1 MNLYLRI
8 LKFIRPYLGR
18 LIAAGFCTVMTAAAN
33 LYVPW
38 IVRDVIDKVFQN
50 KDRCRP
56 HGLPDGLP
64 SWPAPA
70 ARPTPKAE

>member
-50 KDRCRP
+50 KDSD
-56 HGLPDGLP
+56 LLI
-64 SWPAPA
+64 
-70 ARPTPKAE
+70 

>member
-33 LYVPW
+33 LLCAVDCP
-38 IVRDVIDKVFQN
+38 
-50 KDRCRP
+50 RC
-56 HGLPDGLP
+56 H
-64 SWPAPA
+64 
-70 ARPTPKAE
+70 